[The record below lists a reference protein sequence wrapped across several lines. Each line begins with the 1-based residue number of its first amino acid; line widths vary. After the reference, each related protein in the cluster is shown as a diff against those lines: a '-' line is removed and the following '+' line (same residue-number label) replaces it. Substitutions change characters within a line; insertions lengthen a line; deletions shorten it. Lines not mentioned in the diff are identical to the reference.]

1 LHGKKNIRKN
11 SVYADQRKTAKKLNY
26 KNQEVRSKKDEVNN
40 NSLFLFLLSSII
52 YKKMKTAYIVK
63 AYRTAVGKAPKGVF
77 RFKRPDELAA
87 ETIQFMMNE
96 LPDFDKRRIDDVM
109 VGNAMPEAEQGLN
122 MGRLISLMGLKIED
136 VPGVTVNRYCA
147 SGLETIGMATAKIQ
161 SGMADCIIAGGA
173 ESMSFIP
180 MGGYKPTPDYAVAKA
195 GNEDYY
201 WGMGLTAEAVAQQYN
216 ISREDQDEFA
226 FNSHMKAL
234 KAQSEGK
241 FDKQIVPIT
250 IEQTFINENGKKET
264 KSYIVNKDEGP
275 RAGTSVEV
283 LAGLRPVFAA
293 DGSVTAGNSS
303 QMSDGAAFVLIMS
316 EEMVKE
322 LNLTPIARLVNFA
335 SAGVEPRIMGIGP
348 VKAIPKALKQAGL
361 LLKDIDLIEL
371 NEAFASQSLAVI
383 RELGLNPDIVNV
395 NGGAIAMGHPLG
407 CTGAKLSVQLFE
419 EMKLRGNKYGIV
431 SMCVGTGQGSAGIY
445 ELL

>member
-1 LHGKKNIRKN
+1 
-11 SVYADQRKTAKKLNY
+11 
-26 KNQEVRSKKDEVNN
+26 
-40 NSLFLFLLSSII
+40 
-52 YKKMKTAYIVK
+52 MKTAYIVK

-96 LPDFDKRRIDDVM
+96 LPDFDKKRIDDVM

-122 MGRLISLMGLKIED
+122 VGRLISLMGLKIED

-180 MGGYKPTPDYAVAKA
+180 MGGYKPTPDYAIAAA
-195 GNEDYY
+195 GHEDYY
-201 WGMGLTAEAVAQQYN
+201 WGMGLTAEAVAKQYN
-216 ISREDQDEFA
+216 ISRA
-226 FNSHMKAL
+226 
-234 KAQSEGK
+234 
-241 FDKQIVPIT
+241 
-250 IEQTFINENGKKET
+250 
-264 KSYIVNKDEGP
+264 DEGP
-275 RAGTSVEV
+275 RAGTSVEA

-322 LNLTPIARLVNFA
+322 LNLSPIARLVNFA

-361 LLKDIDLIEL
+361 QLKDIDLVEL

-395 NGGAIAMGHPLG
+395 NGGAIALGHPLG
-407 CTGAKLSVQLFE
+407 CTGAKLSVQLFD
-419 EMKLRGNKYGIV
+419 EMKRRGNKYGIV

>member
-1 LHGKKNIRKN
+1 
-11 SVYADQRKTAKKLNY
+11 
-26 KNQEVRSKKDEVNN
+26 
-40 NSLFLFLLSSII
+40 
-52 YKKMKTAYIVK
+52 MKTAYIVK

-96 LPDFDKRRIDDVM
+96 LPDFDKTRIDDVM

-122 MGRLISLMGLKIED
+122 VGRLISLMGLKVTD

-180 MGGYKPTPDYAVAKA
+180 MGGYKPTPDYGVAAA

-201 WGMGLTAEAVAQQYN
+201 WGMGLTAEAVAKQYS

-226 FNSHMKAL
+226 FNSHQKAL
-234 KAQSEGK
+234 KAQAEGK
-241 FDKQIVPIT
+241 FDKQIVPINV
-250 IEQTFINENGKKET
+250 EQTFINENGKKET
-264 KSYIVNKDEGP
+264 KTYTVTKDEGP
-275 RAGTSVEV
+275 RADTNIAALGN
-283 LAGLRPVFAA
+283 LKPVFAA

-322 LNLTPIARLVNFA
+322 LGVTPIARLVNYA

-361 LLKDIDLIEL
+361 TLNDIDLIEL
-371 NEAFASQSLAVI
+371 NEAFASQSLAVV

-395 NGGAIAMGHPLG
+395 NGGAIALGHPLG
-407 CTGAKLSVQLFE
+407 CTGAKLSVQLFD
-419 EMKLRGNKYGIV
+419 EMKRRGSKYGIV

-445 ELL
+445 EIL